1 MCSYFEMLL
10 LLNKGYFYPSSP
22 KLWYTSEI
30 RTAFIQVS
38 LICCCDY
45 DPSYNKHYSLGD
57 NNKPYS
63 GIFNFQWVWK
73 VTVKTFFIKRDIQLE
88 REQGLKV
95 ATDSMTKA
103 IE

>member
-38 LICCCDY
+38 LICSCDY
-45 DPSYNKHYSLGD
+45 DPSYNKRYSLGD

-73 VTVKTFFIKRDIQLE
+73 VTVKTFFIKRNIQLE
-88 REQGLKV
+88 REQSLKA